1 MTAISTLAQNLQMQQ
16 YMLQLQNQ
24 QNLVA
29 AQVSTGLKSSSYAG
43 IATDATT
50 VVNLTAQQSQ
60 DQSYIDTANTLTTRM
75 STMSA
80 AMSDIQKLVSQFAQ
94 GFSTDAYNTS
104 GTTVQTEAQQL
115 LQEVGADLNSQDGEG
130 YVFSGYQTSSPSF
143 TASALPNP
151 GDVTTANTAYY
162 GGDNG
167 VQQATIDKGVNIS
180 YGVTANNPAFEQI
193 IRALNF
199 IANSGSFSQS
209 SSTDEANVSAASQL
223 LTNGLAQ
230 LQTLQG
236 NLGLQQAQVNNTQT
250 NLTNAM
256 SLGSSTLSNL
266 VSVDS
271 ATAITQL
278 NTIQTQLQASY
289 QTVNMLQQSS
299 LVNYLK

>member
-115 LQEVGADLNSQDGEG
+115 LQEVGADLNSQ
-130 YVFSGYQTSSPSF
+130 
-143 TASALPNP
+143 
-151 GDVTTANTAYY
+151 
-162 GGDNG
+162 DNG